1 MLNVNEIKKDSE
13 SNYLV
18 LQGNESRI
26 ITFVS
31 DDEKVPKVSN
41 KGKKFSVREFN
52 VRTKDGE
59 LKKLS
64 LFSKDALKLVETVAK
79 SKELSNLAELDTII
93 DVVVKITQVVDLVSN
108 NKTLSF
114 SVIDKVVE

>member
-41 KGKKFSVREFN
+41 KGKKFSEETCRNMSISRKGRIITPEWREKLSEAGKGRIFS
-52 VRTKDGE
+52 KE
-59 LKKLS
+59 HKKKLS
-64 LFSKDALKLVETVAK
+64 EAAKKRWSKSNKLINQ
-79 SKELSNLAELDTII
+79 L
-93 DVVVKITQVVDLVSN
+93 
-108 NKTLSF
+108 
-114 SVIDKVVE
+114 